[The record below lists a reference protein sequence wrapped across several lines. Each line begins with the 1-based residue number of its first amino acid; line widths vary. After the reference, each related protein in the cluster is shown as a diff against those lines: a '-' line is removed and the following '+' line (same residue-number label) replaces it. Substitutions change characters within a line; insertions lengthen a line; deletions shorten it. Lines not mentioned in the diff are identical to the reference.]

1 MCLLSHHS
9 LNVLSRV
16 GSFNPGAS
24 TTFQGGNAAAIIQTP
39 SGRNFTGRLAT
50 EICALNSTLEN
61 FAYNASSTSAH
72 ISGFLWVATE
82 LNIVYVVV
90 LTNSSVT
97 NDLFP
102 IGSMGILGLGVNL
115 WRGSAP
121 NASLIASYLP
131 YVILYFFLSL
141 CV

>member
-1 MCLLSHHS
+1 MCSVVS
-9 LNVLSRV
+9 V
-16 GSFNPGAS
+16 AS
-24 TTFQGGNAAAIIQTP
+24 TPELLRHSKEAT
-39 SGRNFTGRLAT
+39 RRLLYKLRLAET
-50 EICALNSTLEN
+50 SQVAWRLRFARSTLLWKTLLTTLQVRPLT
-61 FAYNASSTSAH
+61 FLV
-72 ISGFLWVATE
+72 FLWVATE
-82 LNIVYVVV
+82 LNILYVVV